1 MENIHVLECVFLS
14 KRAIR
19 SLPQW
24 HGARWSAWLRFACKR
39 IGIPLKDILLGIVPL
54 RNGVQSVSQGET
66 LVLRALVNESG
77 LGYLEALARSLLT
90 LDSHGEFS
98 SASLEL
104 LFWRDVLSEKTYAPL
119 NPPSQPEPLTYTA
132 FSAEIQLLQNLDSWR
147 LDFFVP
153 LRLKLPAWEKR
164 QGHEVKTF
172 CAAEF
177 FNSPKAL
184 AYLASKI
191 RFMESCS
198 SPLDDSDESLLPETC
213 DLAWKDIR
221 YSESRQIALGGLAGH
236 LSFCSP
242 PNQELATR
250 LVLGQYLG
258 AGKNPLFG
266 LGYWQIPELLETQNY
281 FPSRQIHES

>member
-1 MENIHVLECVFLS
+1 MENIYILEAVFQA
-14 KRAIR
+14 KRTIR

-24 HGARWSAWLRFACKR
+24 HGARWSAWFRFACKI
-39 IGIPLKDILLGIVPL
+39 IGRPLQDILLGLVPL
-54 RNGVQSVSQGET
+54 RNGNRP
-66 LVLRALVNESG
+66 VLQDEIIALRILLGDRG
-77 LGYLEALARSLLT
+77 LPYLEALGRSLLT

-98 SASLEL
+98 RATLEL
-104 LFWRDVLSEKTYAPL
+104 LFWRDVLSEKAYAPL
-119 NPPSQPEPLTYTA
+119 HSPSQPEPLTSAA
-132 FSAEIQLLQNLDSWR
+132 FSAEILLLQNLDSWR

-164 QGHEVKTF
+164 QGREVNAF

-177 FNSPKAL
+177 FNSHKAA

-191 RFMESCS
+191 RFIEDCP
-198 SPLDDSDESLLPETC
+198 PLDNSAASLLPETC
-213 DLAWKDIR
+213 DLAWKDMR
-221 YSESRQIALGGLAGH
+221 YSESRQIALGGVAGH
-236 LSFCSP
+236 LSFRSP

-266 LGYWQIPELLETQNY
+266 LGYWQIPELSENRNHFSGRRT
-281 FPSRQIHES
+281 HEI